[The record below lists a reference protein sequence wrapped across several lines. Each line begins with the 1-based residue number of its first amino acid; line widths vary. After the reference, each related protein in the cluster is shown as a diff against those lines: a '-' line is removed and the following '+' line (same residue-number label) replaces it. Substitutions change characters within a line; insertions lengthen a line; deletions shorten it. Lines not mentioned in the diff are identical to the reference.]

1 MIRKCGSCRFFY
13 KEYQSCSATH
23 VLNAYD
29 HNKKIFLTVGEN
41 LYCEKHQF
49 KNEATLKAEAVKVEF
64 DGVAEAMAYIERA
77 KTLKDKKRSAV
88 DDDAF
93 LD

>member
-13 KEYQSCSATH
+13 KEYGSCSATN

-64 DGVAEAMAYIERA
+64 DGVHEAMAYIDKAR
-77 KTLKDKKRSAV
+77 TLKNKKRFL
-88 DDDAF
+88 DDD
-93 LD
+93 DEDE